1 MTGIE
6 ASALRAE
13 FEDEL
18 LENIVPFWEKHSL
31 DRESGGYVTC
41 LDRDGT
47 VFDTDK
53 FMWMQGREI
62 WCFSK
67 LCRTFGPRPEW
78 LEAAR
83 LGADFI
89 RKFGQAA
96 DGDYYFSVDR
106 AGKPLVQPYNIF
118 SDCFCAAGLAE
129 YGRASGDAAGEDWAT
144 ASAISTWR
152 RFQARKSNPKGMWTK
167 QIAENRPQR
176 AMAISMTQLWL
187 SEVYEGLIPAVEL
200 EPIVAESAR
209 NILTLH
215 LDEGRRAVF
224 ERVFADGSRPQ
235 GMDGRLLSPG
245 HALETLF
252 LLLNA
257 TSRLGRLSE
266 AEVSRFL
273 PAGWTMARVCEAM
286 LWTIGRGWDEKYGGI
301 YYYRDYENRP
311 LDKLESDMK
320 LWWVHVEALCAF
332 LLAYRITGDAR
343 YEAWFRRIKDW
354 TWEHFRDPEFGEWY
368 GYLDRRGEPALSLKG
383 GKWKGMFHIPRAL
396 MYLAD
401 ICGQLGD

>member
-1 MTGIE
+1 MTKAE

-13 FEDEL
+13 FEGEL
-18 LENIVPFWEKHSL
+18 LGNIVPFWEKFSL
-31 DRESGGYVTC
+31 DREAGGYVTC

-53 FMWMQGREI
+53 FLWMQGREI

-67 LCRTFGPRPEW
+67 LCQTFGPRPEW

-89 RKFGQAA
+89 AKYGRAEG
-96 DGDYYFSVDR
+96 GDYYFSLDR

-129 YGRASGDAAGEDWAT
+129 YGRASGETWAT
-144 ASAISTWR
+144 ASALETWR
-152 RFQARKSNPKGMWTK
+152 RFQERRSNPKGKWTK

-187 SEVYEGLIPAVEL
+187 SEVFEGLVPAVEL
-200 EPIVAESAR
+200 KPLVAESAR

-224 ERVFADGSRPQ
+224 ERVFADGTRPQ

-257 TSRLGRLSE
+257 VSGLGCLSE
-266 AEVSRFL
+266 AEASRLL
-273 PAGWTMARVCEAM
+273 PEGWTMARICEAM
-286 LWTIGRGWDEKYGGI
+286 LWTIERGWDEKYGGI
-301 YYYRDYENRP
+301 YYYRDYEGRP

-320 LWWVHVEALCAF
+320 LWWVHVEALSAF
-332 LLAYRITGDAR
+332 LLAYRITGDGR

-354 TWEHFRDPEFGEWY
+354 TWEHFRDPEFSEWY
-368 GYLDRRGEPALSLKG
+368 GYLDRRGDPALTLKG

-401 ICGQLGD
+401 ICGQLEREKV

>member
-1 MTGIE
+1 MTKAE
-6 ASALRAE
+6 ALTFQAE
-13 FEDEL
+13 FEAEL
-18 LENIVPFWEKHSL
+18 HENIVPFWEKFSL
-31 DRESGGYVTC
+31 DAEYGGYINC

-47 VFDTDK
+47 IFDTDK

-62 WCFSK
+62 WCFSH
-67 LCRTFGPRPEW
+67 LYRTIAPRPGW
-78 LEAAR
+78 LESAR

-89 RKFGQAA
+89 RKFGRSEN
-96 DGDYYFSVDR
+96 GDYYFSLDR

-129 YGRASGDAAGEDWAT
+129 YGRVSGEAWAAEEALRL
-144 ASAISTWR
+144 WR
-152 RFQARKSNPKGMWTK
+152 RIQDRKSNPKGMWTK
-167 QIAENRPQR
+167 QIGENRPQR

-187 SEVYEGLIPAVEL
+187 SEVYEGLVPEAEL
-200 EPIVAESAR
+200 EPLVAESAR
-209 NILTLH
+209 DILTLH
-215 LDEGRRAVF
+215 MDLERHAVF
-224 ERVFADGSRPQ
+224 ERVFADGSQPQ

-257 TSRLGRLSE
+257 VSRLGVRGESE
-266 AEVSRFL
+266 ATRFL
-273 PAGWTMARVCEAM
+273 PEGWTMARVCEAM
-286 LWTIGRGWDEKYGGI
+286 LWTIERGWDEEHGGI

-320 LWWVHVEALCAF
+320 LWWVHVEAMSAF
-332 LLAYRITGDAR
+332 LLAHRITGKPE

-354 TWEHFRDPEFGEWY
+354 TWGHFRDPEYGEWY

-396 MYLAD
+396 MYCAD
-401 ICGQLGD
+401 IFGQLEKEKI